1 MARPLVLVT
10 RPEHEAAD
18 LVRELAAVG
27 ADAVSAPMLE
37 IALVDGP
44 PLDLA
49 DVRAILVTSRNGVR
63 ALAGRTRRRDVPV
76 YAVGDGTAAAASEF
90 GFAPVESASGDA
102 ADLVALVMRR
112 LPPGGAPLLHAA
124 GRDRARDAGA
134 ALRAQGY
141 PVRTEVLYQAQAA
154 TALPASGRDALAG
167 GTLSG
172 VAFFSPRTA
181 RTFGTLVSDAG
192 LSDACRGA
200 VALCLSPAVADA
212 ARTLPWRDV
221 LVADR
226 PDRAAIV
233 QLVADLAESPMADP
247 NRTDPEA
254 PDPKPSDPRAG
265 TAGAPPGDAAAQA
278 AAAAAATAAVIE
290 RFGGIRPAAA
300 KLDVPVTTVQ
310 GWKKRGHVPLNRH
323 ADLKAAAARL
333 RIALTDA
340 EIAATASPEE
350 QAAARAAA
358 QGVSG
363 GQDAGPAT
371 AGPSAPLSAAP
382 AAADEPG
389 RRSPWGPAPEAAGS
403 AAPEERP
410 GRPAGDAPAETRS
423 DAAPSDAAPSEATPS
438 GAGPEP
444 APAPADP
451 PPERRSGGSGL
462 AWVALLGAAAAI
474 VVAVMPYFEA
484 DAPAALPAAAERR
497 IAALERRAADPPAPP
512 ADLSPLAARIEALE
526 GRPTAD
532 AGAGDA
538 RAALD
543 ERLAAAEQRLAEISE
558 RLSAL
563 DALRARAADLAAA
576 LERVEGRLAG
586 VDEAARRAAET
597 AQGAQQAAQAAQQSA
612 GQAQQAAG
620 AARQAGEDARAR
632 AEAVSQELRERG
644 LADAAGQAMVLAAS
658 QLRDAVEGGRP
669 FAVQLEAV
677 RSLVGDLPGAAEA
690 LDALAPAAQAGV
702 PSRPALIAR
711 AEGLPGRIVRAER
724 AAAEGGTW
732 VDEALGRLGTLVT
745 VRRGAPAPGETG
757 TEAAAARAEAAIAQ
771 GDIEAAVEHLS
782 TLDGAAAA
790 AAAPWVQAARSRLAA
805 ERAAQALG
813 RAAAERISGGGASR

>member
-1 MARPLVLVT
+1 VARPLVLVT

-18 LVRELAAVG
+18 LVRDLAALGVE
-27 ADAVSAPMLE
+27 AASAPMLQV
-37 IALVDGP
+37 ALVDGP
-44 PLDLA
+44 PLDLS
-49 DVRAILVTSRNGVR
+49 DVRAILATSRNGVR
-63 ALAGRTRRRDVPV
+63 ALAARTRRRDLPV

-124 GRDRARDAGA
+124 GRDRARDVGA

-141 PVRTEVLYQAQAA
+141 PVRTEILYQAQAA
-154 TALPASGRDALAG
+154 TALPPAARDALGG

-181 RTFGTLVSDAG
+181 RTFGTLVADAG
-192 LSDACRGA
+192 LADACRGA
-200 VALCLSPAVADA
+200 VALCLSTAVADA
-212 ARTLPWRDV
+212 ARTLPWRGV
-221 LVADR
+221 RIADR
-226 PDRAAIV
+226 PDREAIV
-233 QLVADLAESPMADP
+233 RLVADLAESPMADP
-247 NRTDPEA
+247 NGTDPKA
-254 PDPKPSDPRAG
+254 SDPRPASS
-265 TAGAPPGDAAAQA
+265 GAPPDDPVSQADA

-290 RFGGIRPAAA
+290 RFGGIRPTAA

-310 GWKKRGHVPLNRH
+310 GWKKRGHVPINRH

-333 RIALTDA
+333 GIELTDA

-358 QGVSG
+358 LGVG
-363 GQDAGPAT
+363 GE
-371 AGPSAPLSAAP
+371 
-382 AAADEPG
+382 AAADEPA
-389 RRSPWGPAPEAAGS
+389 RRSPWGPAPEAAPE
-403 AAPEERP
+403 AAPPAETPTPARP
-410 GRPAGDAPAETRS
+410 LPEDAPA
-423 DAAPSDAAPSEATPS
+423 
-438 GAGPEP
+438 GAQPAGTEP
-444 APAPADP
+444 APAAVEPQRSAP
-451 PPERRSGGSGL
+451 EPERRSGGSGL
-462 AWVALLGAAAAI
+462 AWVALVGAAAAI

-512 ADLSPLAARIEALE
+512 ADLSPLEARVAALE

-532 AGAGDA
+532 AGAGEA

-543 ERLAAAEQRLAEISE
+543 ERLAAAERRLAELAE
-558 RLSAL
+558 RLAAL
-563 DALRARAADLAAA
+563 DALRRQASDLAAA

-597 AQGAQQAAQAAQQSA
+597 AQGAQQAAQAAQQAA

-658 QLRDAVEGGRP
+658 QLRDAVEGGRL
-669 FAVQLEAV
+669 FAAQLEAV
-677 RSLVGDLPGAAEA
+677 RSMVGDLPGTAEA
-690 LDALAPAAQAGV
+690 LDALAPAAQTGV
-702 PSRPALIAR
+702 PTRAALIAR
-711 AEGLPGRIVRAER
+711 AQGLGGRIVRAER
-724 AAAEGGTW
+724 SAAEGGTW

-757 TEAAAARAEAAIAQ
+757 TEAAVARAEAAIAQ

-782 TLDGAAAA
+782 ALDGAAAA
-790 AAAPWVQAARSRLAA
+790 AAAPWVEAARSRLAA
-805 ERAAQALG
+805 ERAAEALG